1 MSATV
6 STSGNTAYV
15 HLSGDFDFSTQEE
28 LNNAFD
34 SAFNSDARG
43 IEIDMTK
50 ATFIDSS
57 VIRMFLKFHEKA
69 RKNNK
74 ALTIRHCSEH
84 ILEIFSIGGFD
95 KIFDVQ

>member
-6 STSGNTAYV
+6 STSGNTAHI

-28 LNNAFD
+28 LNAAFETALS
-34 SAFNSDARG
+34 SAANG
-43 IEIDMTK
+43 IEIDMEE

-57 VIRMFLKFHEKA
+57 VIRIFLKLHEA
-69 RKNNK
+69 TRKNNK
-74 ALTIRHCSEH
+74 SLAIRNCNEH